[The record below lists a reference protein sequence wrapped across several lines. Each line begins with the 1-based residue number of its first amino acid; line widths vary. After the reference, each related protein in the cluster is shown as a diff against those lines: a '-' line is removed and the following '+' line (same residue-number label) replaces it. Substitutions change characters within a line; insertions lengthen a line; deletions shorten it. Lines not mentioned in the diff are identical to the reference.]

1 MDRYIGVDGCK
12 AGWFS
17 ACLVPEGGIDFNIFP
32 SLEDLWVEY
41 GDGKSLIL
49 VDIPIGLPS
58 KERQNRKCD
67 TEARRILGPKRRS
80 SIFAPPCREAL
91 NASCYE
97 EACEINM
104 GITGRKISLQ
114 AWGIVPKIRE
124 MDKFLRQYS
133 EAHHCIRESH
143 PEVCFW
149 AMNGGRSMM
158 YPKKSKQGFAERSR
172 LLKSLLP
179 LSQSI
184 VKTALRKHFKKDV
197 AGDDVLDALILAATG
212 FLAEANLCTLPE
224 APEKDAFGL
233 TMQIVY
239 CSVKL
244 SPAGGCDRL
253 SHIGEHT

>member
-1 MDRYIGVDGCK
+1 MWI
-12 AGWFS
+12 
-17 ACLVPEGGIDFNIFP
+17 
-32 SLEDLWVEY
+32 EY
-41 GDGKSLIL
+41 RDGKSLIL

-58 KERQNRKCD
+58 KERQSRKCD
-67 TEARRILGPKRRS
+67 TEARRVLGPKRRS
-80 SIFAPPCREAL
+80 SIFTPPCREAL

-97 EACEINM
+97 EACKINV

-114 AWGIVPKIRE
+114 TWGIVPKIRE
-124 MDKFLRQYS
+124 MDEFLRQYS
-133 EAHHCIRESH
+133 EALHCIKESH

-149 AMNGGRSMM
+149 AMNHGRSMM

-179 LSQSI
+179 SSRSV
-184 VKTALRKHFKKDV
+184 VKEALRNYLYKDV

-212 FLAEANLCTLPE
+212 FMAEPNLSTLPE
-224 APEKDAFGL
+224 APEKDTFGL

-244 SPAGGCDRL
+244 YPAGGCDRL